1 MTIPKHTARADW
13 IQSRV
18 IARAAELNLS
28 SYEIAKRT
36 GGAVSDDHVRKY
48 LTRSA
53 SMGSHKLQHVL
64 RVLGLTI
71 QVGDSH

>member
-1 MTIPKHTARADW
+1 MGAKQTARADW
-13 IQSRV
+13 IQAAC

-36 GGAVSDDHVRKY
+36 GGGVSEDHVRKY
-48 LTRSA
+48 LTRAA

-64 RVLGLTI
+64 AVLGLEITP
-71 QVGDSH
+71 VE